1 MGLKYYIKMPKFLIK
16 ISHKI
21 QEFNKK
27 NKLSINQIIEINK
40 SFSQNLKFKL
50 NYKAGFIE
58 ETKSK

>member
-1 MGLKYYIKMPKFLIK
+1 MPKFLIK